1 MDGSRVDEL
10 NGLFPQAGF
19 DGRPKIAPGTQKP
32 RMSTGVELQVM
43 MPVVNAPFRLYWA
56 YNPLIV
62 QEFLQPPI
70 VADRSMF
77 PEPDDLPELGGL
89 LRAASTPG
97 SSSARPSGSPS
108 AVRSKT
114 GRYVRIKRLYRS
126 VALKKSTFALPALA
140 LTTALLA
147 HAQTAASTKV
157 GIIQIQQAILSTKD
171 GQKAVGEL
179 RTRFEPKRT
188 ELEKKQANI
197 AAMQEQLRKGS
208 ATMSEDAKNKL
219 VRDIDQA
226 TKSLNR
232 DTEDA
237 QAEVEQAESKI
248 MQELGR
254 PHHGGDRQVRQ
265 G

>member
-1 MDGSRVDEL
+1 M
-10 NGLFPQAGF
+10 
-19 DGRPKIAPGTQKP
+19 
-32 RMSTGVELQVM
+32 
-43 MPVVNAPFRLYWA
+43 
-56 YNPLIV
+56 
-62 QEFLQPPI
+62 
-70 VADRSMF
+70 
-77 PEPDDLPELGGL
+77 
-89 LRAASTPG
+89 
-97 SSSARPSGSPS
+97 
-108 AVRSKT
+108 
-114 GRYVRIKRLYRS
+114 
-126 VALKKSTFALPALA
+126 KKSTFVLPALA

-157 GIIQIQQAILSTKD
+157 GIIQLQQAILSTKD
-171 GQKAVGEL
+171 GQKAVNEL

-219 VRDIDQA
+219 VRDIDQG

-248 MQELGR
+248 MQELGGR
-254 PHHGGDRQVRQ
+254 IMAVVDKYAKDNGFGLILDVSNPQAPVVFAASSIDITREVIDLYDKNAPAATSSAAPPAAAKPAAPAAPKPAAPATKK
-265 G
+265 

>member
-1 MDGSRVDEL
+1 M
-10 NGLFPQAGF
+10 
-19 DGRPKIAPGTQKP
+19 
-32 RMSTGVELQVM
+32 
-43 MPVVNAPFRLYWA
+43 
-56 YNPLIV
+56 
-62 QEFLQPPI
+62 
-70 VADRSMF
+70 
-77 PEPDDLPELGGL
+77 
-89 LRAASTPG
+89 
-97 SSSARPSGSPS
+97 
-108 AVRSKT
+108 KT
-114 GRYVRIKRLYRS
+114 
-126 VALKKSTFALPALA
+126 STFALPALA

-157 GIIQIQQAILSTKD
+157 GIIQLQQAILSTKD

-248 MQELGR
+248 MQELGGR
-254 PHHGGDRQVRQ
+254 IMAVVDKYAKDNGYALILDVSNPQAPVVFAASSIDITREVIDLYDKNAPAATTSAAPAPAKPAAPAAPKPAAPATKK
-265 G
+265 